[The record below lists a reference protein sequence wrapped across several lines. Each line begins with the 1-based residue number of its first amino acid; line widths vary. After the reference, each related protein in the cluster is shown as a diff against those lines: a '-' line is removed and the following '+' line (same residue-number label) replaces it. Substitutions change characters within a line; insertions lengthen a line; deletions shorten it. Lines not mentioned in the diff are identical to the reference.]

1 MIPASFGERSSAVDY
16 SSLDDDALVRLISN
30 SSEGA
35 LGELYNRYNRLVYSL
50 ALHVVGDQA
59 TAEEITLDVFMRV
72 WERAGTYRSER
83 AKTSTWLSSIARN
96 RSIDEL
102 RRRGARPEQHSVSWA
117 DVTPAAHPTTAGPE
131 PVIEGAWEEEQVRA
145 AVAGLPAE
153 QRQIL
158 ALAYFHGLT
167 QREIA
172 DQLDQPL
179 GTVKTRIRLAMNK
192 LRQILVDEAPT
203 WIQTGSAHVPMSR
216 RKPDFEG

>member
-1 MIPASFGERSSAVDY
+1 VDY

-30 SSEGA
+30 TSEGA
-35 LGELYNRYNRLVYSL
+35 LGELYERYNRLVHSL
-50 ALHVVGDQA
+50 ALHVIGDQA

-83 AKTSTWLSSIARN
+83 AKVSTWLSSITRS

-117 DVTPAAHPTTAGPE
+117 EVTPAVHPSTAGPE
-131 PVIEGAWEEEQVRA
+131 PVIEGAWVQEQVRA

-158 ALAYFHGLT
+158 ALAYFQGLT

-172 DQLDQPL
+172 DQLNQPL
-179 GTVKTRIRLAMNK
+179 GTVKTRIRLAMSK
-192 LRQILVDEAPT
+192 LRQTLVDEAP
-203 WIQTGSAHVPMSR
+203 A
-216 RKPDFEG
+216 